1 MQTRQS
7 TSSIS
12 SIASNHGSGSW
23 GDILQN
29 VGRGEGGDYGG
40 TVGGWVA
47 SVMFGWV
54 VVVLG
59 VVVML
64 ASGLLSPPEVSGS
77 PPSGSSGSSR
87 PHGLHSVRP
96 LPGGRPGRNLQRESA
111 TERVSSRE
119 SVAVSKRVSE
129 RVSWTKSHQPG
140 KNWEN
145 CLQRLEPAPKSSLTQ
160 LRQNPLKSVA

>member
-1 MQTRQS
+1 MAATC
-7 TSSIS
+7 
-12 SIASNHGSGSW
+12 
-23 GDILQN
+23 
-29 VGRGEGGDYGG
+29 GETYCKMW
-40 TVGGWVA
+40 VGGRVGIMAGQLVVGWLVLCLG
-47 SVMFGWV
+47 GWV

-77 PPSGSSGSSR
+77 PSGSSSGSSR

-129 RVSWTKSHQPG
+129 RVSWGQKVTSQEKKLG
-140 KNWEN
+140 K
-145 CLQRLEPAPKSSLTQ
+145 LLATS
-160 LRQNPLKSVA
+160 